1 MFIVLFYGQVEYSYT
16 CKLIDTP
23 RREIRVAAQ
32 SHRGLQAYFVR
43 SYLSINA
50 TVVILIHFR

>member
-23 RREIRVAAQ
+23 RYEIRAVAQ
-32 SHRGLQAYFVR
+32 SYRGLQAHFG
-43 SYLSINA
+43 SYLSIK
-50 TVVILIHFR
+50 L

>member
-1 MFIVLFYGQVEYSYT
+1 MFIMLFYGQVEYSYT

-23 RREIRVAAQ
+23 RREIRAAAQ
-32 SHRGLQAYFVR
+32 SHRGLQAHFG

-50 TVVILIHFR
+50 TAVILIHRR